1 MNKEDVQHLFNE
13 IKTNKSKSSTKVKTL
28 FTKQAKKGCS
38 SCGKVKWKPNKN
50 K

>member
-1 MNKEDVQHLFNE
+1 VNKEDVQHLFNE
-13 IKTNKSKSSTKVKTL
+13 IKANKSKASAKSKTL
-28 FTKQAKKGCS
+28 FNQQVKKGCS

>member
-13 IKTNKSKSSTKVKTL
+13 IKANKSKSSQKVKTL
-28 FTKQAKKGCS
+28 FSEKAKKGCG
-38 SCGKVKWKPNKN
+38 SCGKVTWKPNKN